1 MSSADS
7 VINGFKDLSEK
18 IIKEEG
24 ITNSKEAY
32 NKYKQYFVDDKIYDN
47 IFEICFNIV
56 LCQNDLNNERT
67 E

>member
-1 MSSADS
+1 MSCADT
-7 VINGFKDLSEK
+7 VINGLKGLSHK
-18 IIKEEG
+18 IINEEG

-32 NKYKQYFVDDKIYDN
+32 NKYKQYFVDDKIFDD

-56 LCQNDLNNERT
+56 LCQNNLSNERT